1 MARFFALALAI
12 GLVLGL
18 APQRAAQARELVI
31 GSINANPSDEMKDWL
46 PFARYLAKHLEK
58 DGITGG
64 KVVVARDSKEMA
76 SFLKS
81 GKVDL
86 YIDSPLIATDV
97 ASASGSKLLL
107 RRWKKGTS
115 EYTSVVFA
123 RRDAGLRSLSDLKD
137 KVVAFEKES
146 SSTGYLLPWLELRH
160 AGLAV
165 VPMGAGELAPPAGQV
180 GYRFS
185 GADRNTVAWV
195 LFRRAAAG
203 ATSRGDFDKIDED
216 QRVQLTVIAE
226 TAPIPRHVVSY
237 RGDLPP
243 ALVARIKTVLLAMD
257 KTDDGQKVLNK
268 FERTTKFDEIPKRSR
283 DALARYEEAVRS
295 ARMTQ

>member
-1 MARFFALALAI
+1 MARFFAIALAI

-18 APQRAAQARELVI
+18 APQRTAQARELVI

-107 RRWKKGTS
+107 RRWKKGSS

-123 RRDAGLRSLSDLKD
+123 RQDAGLRSLADLKG

-146 SSTGYLLPWLELRH
+146 SSTGYLLPWLELQH
-160 AGLAV
+160 AGLTV

-203 ATSRGDFDKIDED
+203 ATSRNDFDKIDED
-216 QRVQLTVIAE
+216 RRVQLTVIAE

-243 ALVARIKTVLLAMD
+243 ALVARIKDVLLAMD
-257 KTDDGQKVLNK
+257 KADDGREVLSK